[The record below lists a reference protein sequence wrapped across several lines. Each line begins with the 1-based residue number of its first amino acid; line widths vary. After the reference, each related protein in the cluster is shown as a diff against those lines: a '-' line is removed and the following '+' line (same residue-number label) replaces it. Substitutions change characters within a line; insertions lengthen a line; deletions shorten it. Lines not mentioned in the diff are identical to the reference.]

1 MRKIHFGDEEERI
14 EGERET
20 EKERAT
26 GNRDRSGIENKV
38 QNQNIEKYHFVMKSR
53 ISEID
58 NLKDWEGIGNKF
70 LDCH

>member
-38 QNQNIEKYHFVMKSR
+38 QNQNIKK
-53 ISEID
+53 
-58 NLKDWEGIGNKF
+58 
-70 LDCH
+70 